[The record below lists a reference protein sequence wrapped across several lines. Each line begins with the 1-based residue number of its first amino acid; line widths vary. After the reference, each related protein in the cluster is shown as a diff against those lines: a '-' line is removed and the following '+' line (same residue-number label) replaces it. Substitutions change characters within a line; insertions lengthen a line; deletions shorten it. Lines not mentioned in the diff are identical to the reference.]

1 LRALLACIRSPTDLC
16 PAQTP
21 SPVARFLLPLLTVM
35 DELAADTHP
44 GRPDGAEIEVAPHG
58 TRGAGPTDLVEA
70 NNEEDGFMDDESGGG
85 DETRG
90 NRSTLKSKA
99 RRLWRPE
106 HDKMAVDAIRAAKA
120 HVAPHGKKTKRFEQA
135 ADIFNQHPQAV
146 DFSINSKALS
156 DRWSTLKKAFA
167 VKNAADESATG
178 TEPSWTPAEMVLI
191 DAVPE
196 AQAHADLEKASRDEV
211 TKKEE
216 RLVAQGEAIRKMAME
231 RRGGLMRGPAAAPG
245 GSTAGPNPS
254 AGGSS
259 DDEVVTPARTTRHR
273 KRAFVDD
280 EDDVVGI
287 LERSEKRQAAQA
299 ERQMQLAERRLD
311 HERKMY
317 EDEAARRD
325 RAEAAQRDERK
336 AQQELLVA
344 LARKLG

>member
-1 LRALLACIRSPTDLC
+1 
-16 PAQTP
+16 
-21 SPVARFLLPLLTVM
+21 M

-44 GRPDGAEIEVAPHG
+44 GRPDGAEIKVAPHG

-90 NRSTLKSKA
+90 NRSNLKSKA
-99 RRLWRPE
+99 RCLWRPE

-120 HVAPHGKKTKRFEQA
+120 HVAPHGKNTKRFEQA
-135 ADIFNQHPQAV
+135 ADIFNEHRQAV
-146 DFSINSKALS
+146 DFPINSKALS

-178 TEPSWTPAEMVLI
+178 TEPSWTPTEMVLI

-231 RRGGLMRGPAAAPG
+231 RRGGLMRGPVAAPG

-254 AGGSS
+254 ADGSS
-259 DDEVVTPARTTRHR
+259 STWLRQAGPPATASALSSTTRTMLWGSWSGARSGRPRRPSGKCNSPSVAWTMSAICTRTRPHAGIVL
-273 KRAFVDD
+273 KRHSGKRVRRN
-280 EDDVVGI
+280 
-287 LERSEKRQAAQA
+287 RSSW
-299 ERQMQLAERRLD
+299 
-311 HERKMY
+311 
-317 EDEAARRD
+317 
-325 RAEAAQRDERK
+325 
-336 AQQELLVA
+336 
-344 LARKLG
+344 

>member
-1 LRALLACIRSPTDLC
+1 
-16 PAQTP
+16 
-21 SPVARFLLPLLTVM
+21 M

-44 GRPDGAEIEVAPHG
+44 GRPDGAEIEVAAHG

-106 HDKMAVDAIRAAKA
+106 HDKMAVDAIRADKA

-135 ADIFNQHPQAV
+135 AEIFNQHPQAV
-146 DFSINSKALS
+146 DFSMNSKALS

-167 VKNAADESATG
+167 VKNAAYESATG

-196 AQAHADLEKASRDEV
+196 AQAHADLERAIIKEF

-231 RRGGLMRGPAAAPG
+231 RRGGLMSGPAAAPS
-245 GSTAGPNPS
+245 GSTAAPNPS

-259 DDEVVTPARTTRHR
+259 DDEVATPARTTRHR
-273 KRAFVDD
+273 KCAFADD

-299 ERQMQLAERRLD
+299 ERQMQLAERRLE

-325 RAEAAQRDERK
+325 RAEEAQQEERK

-344 LARKLG
+344 LASKLG

>member
-1 LRALLACIRSPTDLC
+1 
-16 PAQTP
+16 
-21 SPVARFLLPLLTVM
+21 M
-35 DELAADTHP
+35 
-44 GRPDGAEIEVAPHG
+44 
-58 TRGAGPTDLVEA
+58 
-70 NNEEDGFMDDESGGG
+70 
-85 DETRG
+85 G

-99 RRLWRPE
+99 RRLWRPK
-106 HDKMAVDAIRAAKA
+106 HDKMAVGAIRAAKA
-120 HVAPHGKKTKRFEQA
+120 HVAPHGKKIKRFEQA
-135 ADIFNQHPQAV
+135 ADIVNQHPQAV
-146 DFSINSKALS
+146 DSSINSMALS
-156 DRWSTLKKAFA
+156 DRCSTLKKAFA

-216 RLVAQGEAIRKMAME
+216 HLVAQWEAIRKMAME

-299 ERQMQLAERRLD
+299 QRQMQLAERRLD

-317 EDEAARRD
+317 EEEAARRD
-325 RAEAAQRDERK
+325 RAEEAQQDERK
-336 AQQELLVA
+336 AQQELLAA